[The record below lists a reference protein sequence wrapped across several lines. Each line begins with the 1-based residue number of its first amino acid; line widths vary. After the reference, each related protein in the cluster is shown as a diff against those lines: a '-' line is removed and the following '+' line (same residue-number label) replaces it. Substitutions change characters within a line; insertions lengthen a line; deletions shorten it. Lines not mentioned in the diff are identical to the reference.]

1 MSEAIVRMLKQLVLD
16 DLAAVV
22 VTGTVTDVDKAD
34 RTVDVDPDDEGA
46 PLLGVRLRSVVDDAK
61 GGFTIWPVIGSTV
74 TVLMLDD
81 HTGLVVQYSAVEAF
95 SLRTEQES
103 LKDLLSDF
111 LDAIGRMVFQTNSG
125 ATIQLVNAPEF
136 AAIKNRLPLLF
147 SD

>member
-1 MSEAIVRMLKQLVLD
+1 MLKQLVLD

-34 RTVDVDPDDEGA
+34 RTVDVNPDDEGA

-61 GGFTIWPVIGSTV
+61 DGFTIWPVIGSTV

-95 SLRTEQES
+95 SLRTEKES
-103 LKDLLSDF
+103 LKDVLSDF
-111 LDAIGRMVFQTNSG
+111 LDAIGRMVFTTNQG
-125 ATIQLVNAPEF
+125 PTIKLVNAPEF
-136 AAIKNRLPLLF
+136 TDLKTRLDLLF

>member
-1 MSEAIVRMLKQLVLD
+1 MLKQLVLD

-61 GGFTIWPVIGSTV
+61 DGFTIWPVIGSTV

-95 SLRTEQES
+95 SLRTEKES

-111 LDAIGRMVFQTNSG
+111 LDAIGRMVFTTNSG
-125 ATIQLVNAPEF
+125 ATIKLVNAPEF
-136 AAIKNRLPLLF
+136 VAIKNRLPLLF